1 MAGTINKVL
10 QKFNMINKKQLEKKL
25 KKRLIYM
32 SIILNFFLLFGI
44 MNLLAISDNGG
55 RMPVKDLGYETD
67 RHFSFEENSEVKY
80 WFFSDIIYIGN
91 YIASI
96 GDIGMVIGVILSGI
110 FCFLNMKDYIKHKIA
125 K

>member
-1 MAGTINKVL
+1 
-10 QKFNMINKKQLEKKL
+10 
-25 KKRLIYM
+25 
-32 SIILNFFLLFGI
+32 